1 MEPLETVQMELDSDE
16 VSPIYESF
24 YHHKALIES
33 STHVNGPSYRRWF
46 LKLDEQA
53 ALYRL
58 GNQLMTDLVDD
69 NYFYLFDLK
78 SFFTSKELN
87 QAIPAGL
94 KFELLVKEN
103 PYTTKI
109 GMNSMISTRLLFVS
123 RSEQNIESPSS
134 SEKHLEDI

>member
-1 MEPLETVQMELDSDE
+1 MNPYKNPILDANFKINYSDNVLDVEPLEAIQMELDPDE
-16 VSPIYESF
+16 DSPIYEWF

-33 STHVNGPSYRRWF
+33 NVHVNGPSYRRWF

-78 SFFTSKELN
+78 SFFHFYITFTHMQQLLTKHTICTITQSY
-87 QAIPAGL
+87 
-94 KFELLVKEN
+94 FE
-103 PYTTKI
+103 
-109 GMNSMISTRLLFVS
+109 
-123 RSEQNIESPSS
+123 
-134 SEKHLEDI
+134 

>member
-1 MEPLETVQMELDSDE
+1 MAH
-16 VSPIYESF
+16 I
-24 YHHKALIES
+24 
-33 STHVNGPSYRRWF
+33 NGLSYRRWF

-78 SFFTSKELN
+78 SFFTSKALN
-87 QAIPAGL
+87 QAIPAGP